1 MGMYEPTYKREKTLK
16 KIVLAVEKMATED
29 PNPDTLSDEDLADRR
44 AKIENTFRKLNEK
57 R

>member
-1 MGMYEPTYKREKTLK
+1 MYEPTYKREKTLE
-16 KIVLAVEKMATED
+16 KIVRAVEKIAKED
-29 PNPDTLSDEDLADRR
+29 PNPDTLTDQDLTDRR

>member
-1 MGMYEPTYKREKTLK
+1 MYEPTYRREKTLE
-16 KIVLAVEKMATED
+16 KIVGAVEKMAKED
-29 PNPDTLSDEDLADRR
+29 PNPDTLSSEELIDRR